1 VPNDAPKSA
10 VELVM
15 ERLRQQDDA
24 AEPPPLLTDDQKT
37 RIADARR
44 DHDAKVAEAEILFG
58 AKMAVAFEPEARAQL
73 EANHRRDLS
82 QFASSRDK
90 KVAAIR
96 GGQGDS

>member
-1 VPNDAPKSA
+1 
-10 VELVM
+10 
-15 ERLRQQDDA
+15 
-24 AEPPPLLTDDQKT
+24 
-37 RIADARR
+37 
-44 DHDAKVAEAEILFG
+44 
-58 AKMAVAFEPEARAQL
+58 MAVAFEPEARAQL